1 MAVLGCLISGLLTV
15 LLWFELASTTGMTSG
30 ERAAFILAAL
40 TETILFITSILG
52 LIGAIT
58 RKQSFIQ
65 VYVYVLY
72 VHFVI
77 NFVAATYLLFQ
88 IFQGSNNL
96 EVLAC
101 QAAIKNSGT
110 QNQCTDLLSI
120 ARWIY
125 LVVALSVLFVELYG
139 AVIATRYLN
148 QLQRQKRA
156 ARASRVQID
165 KAFQL
170 NFKRFRYRSLPDQTP
185 DSYSTGPEFN
195 PYGGEVPF
203 VDHRHE
209 SNDDGAWTPNNIEEN
224 LDHEN
229 ELRGGL
235 VDQQQLGRHKELE

>member
-1 MAVLGCLISGLLTV
+1 MAILGCLISGLLSV
-15 LLWFELASTTGMTSG
+15 LLWFELASTTGMTGG

-40 TETILFITSILG
+40 TETILFVTSILG

-65 VYVYVLY
+65 VYAYVLY

-77 NFVAATYLLFQ
+77 NFVAAVYLLFQ
-88 IFQGSNNL
+88 IFQGSDNF

-101 QAAIKNSGT
+101 QAAIKNSGN
-110 QNQCTDLLSI
+110 QSQCTDLLSI

-125 LVVALSVLFVELYG
+125 LVVASIVLFVELYG

-165 KAFQL
+165 EAFQS
-170 NFKRFRYRSLPDQTP
+170 NDFQYISLHDHMDQPMYPDP
-185 DSYSTGPEFN
+185 YSMGPSDVEFN
-195 PYGGEVPF
+195 PYEGVAQSSGDGAPL

-209 SNDDGAWTPNNIEEN
+209 LDGGGGPRTPSGIEEN
-224 LDHEN
+224 LDHKN
-229 ELRGGL
+229 E
-235 VDQQQLGRHKELE
+235 